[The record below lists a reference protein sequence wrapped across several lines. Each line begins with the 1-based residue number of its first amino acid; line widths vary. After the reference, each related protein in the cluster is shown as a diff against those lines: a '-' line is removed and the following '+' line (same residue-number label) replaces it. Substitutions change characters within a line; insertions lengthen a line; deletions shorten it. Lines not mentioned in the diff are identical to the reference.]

1 MLLAFCLLQVRFL
14 PPFPFRCH
22 MPHTQQIRLQSSDWC
37 DDTKVPL
44 ITYSFRYQKGARGRK
59 LRSVLCAMDN
69 LIFFHW
75 NLCVSLGSCFGFNSH
90 YFSIILHFRSS
101 LSTHFNAATFTFR
114 RLFISEINNLDKSRN
129 TCVKFED
136 AGIRFT
142 IKLTTRTWIAKHY
155 IRLFVDIITYHKKI
169 Y

>member
-1 MLLAFCLLQVRFL
+1 
-14 PPFPFRCH
+14 
-22 MPHTQQIRLQSSDWC
+22 
-37 DDTKVPL
+37 
-44 ITYSFRYQKGARGRK
+44 
-59 LRSVLCAMDN
+59 MDN
-69 LIFFHW
+69 LIFFYW

-169 Y
+169 YWINTESAAFNEFSQNRITLYGRSSDAYVHF